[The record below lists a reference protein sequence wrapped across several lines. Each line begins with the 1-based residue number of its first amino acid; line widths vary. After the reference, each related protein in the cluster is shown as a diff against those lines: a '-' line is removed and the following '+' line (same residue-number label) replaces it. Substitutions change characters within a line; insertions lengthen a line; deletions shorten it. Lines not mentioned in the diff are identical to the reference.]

1 MSQLFALVWLKW
13 TLFRNSMRSRKA
25 AVGRAAATLGSLA
38 GLALALLVAAG
49 LGTASY
55 FLTSPGNGEHQA
67 ELARDGFMFLFFI
80 LTTAF
85 LMWALM
91 PLALGGGGRFEP
103 SRMLLYPVSLGK
115 LFAFDFVSDLSSIVA
130 VFAVPATLALG
141 VGAGLAN
148 GSLA

>member
-25 AVGRAAATLGSLA
+25 VVGRAAATLGMLA
-38 GLALALLVAAG
+38 GLALALVVAAG
-49 LGTASY
+49 LGAASY
-55 FLTSPGNGEHQA
+55 FLTSPGGVHQEQA
-67 ELARDGFMFLFFI
+67 ARDGFMFLFFI

-103 SRMLLYPVSLGK
+103 GRMLLYPVSLRK
-115 LFAFDFVSDLSSIVA
+115 LFLFDFLSDLTSIAA

-141 VGAGLAN
+141 LG
-148 GSLA
+148 